1 MITFGRFGP
10 NKDKEKDQEKDKG
23 YFLESL
29 NSLFDEITNVCD
41 PKALEKYLSEKE
53 IISPLKK
60 TLEKEKNYSCNS
72 IYGLCLSYFLQR
84 MGLSYYTLTKKEK
97 DEIAHMEFTYDNWKK
112 KSSEL
117 FENFIE
123 RSKEVC
129 PPEVWFCFNDICF
142 IVHVQIIQ
150 QSEFKT
156 NNFLVFIRDY
166 FILNRNT
173 EFLKEYRDE
182 KKFKEIQRKVLDI
195 YPVIREKYGSMWYK
209 FINYVRGDS
218 DYDYEITRNMLNNYY
233 NKNNNIEDD
242 EKINL
247 KDKYD

>member
-10 NKDKEKDQEKDKG
+10 TKDKEKDKG
-23 YFLESL
+23 FFLESL
-29 NSLFDEITNVCD
+29 NSLFNEITNVCD
-41 PKALEKYLSEKE
+41 PEALEKYLSEKE

-60 TLEKEKNYSCNS
+60 TLEKEKNYSCHS
-72 IYGLCLSYFLQR
+72 IYGLCLSSFLQS

-97 DEIAHMEFTYDNWKK
+97 DEIAQMDFTYDNWKK

-123 RSKEVC
+123 RSKEIC
-129 PPEVWFCFNDICF
+129 PPEVWFCFDDICF
-142 IVHVQIIQ
+142 IIYVQIIR

-166 FILNRNT
+166 FILNKNT

-182 KKFKEIQRKVLDI
+182 KKFKEIQRKVFDI
-195 YPVIREKYGSMWYK
+195 YPIIREKYG
-209 FINYVRGDS
+209 RCG
-218 DYDYEITRNMLNNYY
+218 
-233 NKNNNIEDD
+233 
-242 EKINL
+242 INL
-247 KDKYD
+247 

>member
-10 NKDKEKDQEKDKG
+10 NKDEEKDKG

-29 NSLFDEITNVCD
+29 NAILVEYTNIYNPQAQTKD
-41 PKALEKYLSEKE
+41 LSEKE
-53 IISPLKK
+53 INTDLKK
-60 TLEKEKNYSCNS
+60 VFKKEENYSCYS
-72 IYGLCLSYFLQR
+72 TYEMYLTFLLER
-84 MGLSYYTLTKKEK
+84 MGLSYYILTKKEK
-97 DEIAHMEFTYDNWKK
+97 EEISHLDFTYDCWKK
-112 KSSEL
+112 KTSEL

-129 PPEVWFCFNDICF
+129 PPEVWFCFDDICF

-156 NNFLVFIRDY
+156 NNFLIFIRDY

-182 KKFKEIQRKVLDI
+182 KKFQEMQRKVFDI
-195 YPVIREKYGSMWYK
+195 YPIIRERYGSMWYK
-209 FINYVRGDS
+209 FISYFHGDS
-218 DYDYEITRNMLNNYY
+218 DYNYEITRNMLNNYY

>member
-10 NKDKEKDQEKDKG
+10 NKDKEKDKG

-29 NSLFDEITNVCD
+29 NSILVEHTYIYNPQAQTKD
-41 PKALEKYLSEKE
+41 LSEKE
-53 IISPLKK
+53 INTALKK
-60 TLEKEKNYSCNS
+60 IFKKEENYSCNS
-72 IYGLCLSYFLQR
+72 TNGMYLTFLLER
-84 MGLSYYTLTKKEK
+84 MGLSYYILTKKEK
-97 DEIAHMEFTYDNWKK
+97 EEIAHLDFTYDSWKK
-112 KSSEL
+112 KISEL

-129 PPEVWFCFNDICF
+129 PPEVWFCFDDICF
-142 IVHVQIIQ
+142 IVYVQIIQ

-247 KDKYD
+247 KDKID